1 MKNFFTSK
9 RFKILLGIA
18 ALLIGFM
25 IRSASSGGFS
35 TFAENTISLISMPF
49 SKLSS
54 SISGTAND
62 FFDKFVRAAEIYDEN
77 EALKEEIRNLT
88 EQLVNYETFKVKNE
102 QYEAFLDL
110 KKQNSDFLFESAMVI
125 GRDANSKFYS
135 FTIDKGAHHGL
146 KPNDPVISA
155 DGLVGF
161 ISEVSYTNSTVTTIL
176 DVAADVGAYDIRTRD
191 IGIVTGD
198 ISLAF
203 DGFCKITLLPRDSGV
218 SVGDVVVT
226 SGMGGIFPEGLVIG
240 TVNKILP
247 ENNGISLYAVIRPVS
262 NIQTVKEVFVI
273 TEFEGQ
279 QNLTSV
285 DEEE

>member
-1 MKNFFTSK
+1 MKNFFGSK
-9 RFKILLGIA
+9 RFKILIGIA

-25 IRSASSGGFS
+25 LRSASSGGFA
-35 TFAENTISLISMPF
+35 TFTENAISIVTIPF
-49 SKLSS
+49 SRLSS
-54 SISGTAND
+54 MISGTASD

-88 EQLVNYETFKVKNE
+88 EQLVNYETFKAKNE
-102 QYEAFLDL
+102 QYEQYLDL
-110 KKQNSDFLFESAMVI
+110 KKQNTDFLFESAMVI
-125 GRDANSKFYS
+125 GRDTNARFYS
-135 FTIDKGAHHGL
+135 FTIDKGSADGISPH
-146 KPNDPVISA
+146 DPVISA

-198 ISLAF
+198 ITLAF

-218 SVGDVVVT
+218 SVGDVIVT
-226 SGMGGIFPEGLVIG
+226 SGMGGIFPEGLVVG

-247 ENNGISLYAVIRPVS
+247 ESNGISLYAVIRPVS
-262 NIQTVKEVFVI
+262 NIKTIKEVFVI

-279 QNLTSV
+279 QNPNNDS
-285 DEEE
+285 EN

>member
-1 MKNFFTSK
+1 MKNFFGSK
-9 RFKILLGIA
+9 RFKILIGIA

-25 IRSASSGGFS
+25 LRSASSGGFA
-35 TFAENTISLISMPF
+35 TFTENAISIVTIPF
-49 SKLSS
+49 SRLSS
-54 SISGTAND
+54 MISGTASD

-88 EQLVNYETFKVKNE
+88 EQLVNYETFKAKNE
-102 QYEAFLDL
+102 QYEQYLDL
-110 KKQNSDFLFESAMVI
+110 KKQNTDFLFESAMVI
-125 GRDANSKFYS
+125 GRDTNARFYS
-135 FTIDKGAHHGL
+135 FTIDKGSADGISPH
-146 KPNDPVISA
+146 DPVISA

-176 DVAADVGAYDIRTRD
+176 DVATDVGAYDIRTRD

-198 ISLAF
+198 ITLAF

-218 SVGDVVVT
+218 SVGDVIVT
-226 SGMGGIFPEGLVIG
+226 SGMGGIFPEGLVVG

-247 ENNGISLYAVIRPVS
+247 ESNGISLYAVIRPVS
-262 NIQTVKEVFVI
+262 NIKTIKEVFVI

-279 QNLTSV
+279 QNPNNDS
-285 DEEE
+285 EN

>member
-1 MKNFFTSK
+1 MKNFFSSK
-9 RFKILLGIA
+9 RFKILIGIA

-25 IRSASSGGFS
+25 LRSASSGGFA
-35 TFAENTISLISMPF
+35 TFTENAISIVTIPF
-49 SKLSS
+49 SRLSS
-54 SISGTAND
+54 MISGTAND

-88 EQLVNYETFKVKNE
+88 EQLVNYETFKAKNE
-102 QYEAFLDL
+102 QYEQYLDL
-110 KKQNSDFLFESAMVI
+110 KKQNTDFLFESAMVI
-125 GRDANSKFYS
+125 GRDTNARFYS
-135 FTIDKGAHHGL
+135 FTIDKGSRNGINPH
-146 KPNDPVISA
+146 DPVISA

-218 SVGDVVVT
+218 SVGDVIVT
-226 SGMGGIFPEGLVIG
+226 SGMGGIFPEGLVVG

-247 ENNGISLYAVIRPVS
+247 ESNGISLYAVIRPVS
-262 NIQTVKEVFVI
+262 NIKTIKEVFVI

-279 QNLTSV
+279 QNPNTNS
-285 DEEE
+285 EN